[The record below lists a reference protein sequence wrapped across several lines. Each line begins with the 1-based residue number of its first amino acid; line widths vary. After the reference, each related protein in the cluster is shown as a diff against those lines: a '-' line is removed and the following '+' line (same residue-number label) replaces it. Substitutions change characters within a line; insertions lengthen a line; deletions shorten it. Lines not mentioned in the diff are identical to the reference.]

1 MRSVS
6 RYFTERYFTEGE
18 KEIYRV
24 VMKEKLKNKKLNP
37 KTNRI
42 KTFKTNKYLETNIK
56 PEDRT
61 LSNLPRYADRKPK
74 VTFQQW
80 LMIDGK
86 KRNLSYDTTSYGWA
100 ANDKCYGFSHR
111 AIHGFYVGEIVK
123 PGTIGNKNEYGKE
136 IDKKY
141 NDMSTKDGYEVADKW
156 RKELGKNFKPYT
168 IKTREEAEQHAI
180 RFAKDVS

>member
-1 MRSVS
+1 MRSIIQYLS
-6 RYFTERYFTEGE
+6 ESE
-18 KEIYRV
+18 KEVYRV
-24 VMKEKLKNKKLNP
+24 PMKEKLKNKKMNP

-80 LMIDGK
+80 LKIDGK
-86 KRNLSYDTTSYGWA
+86 KRNPSYDTTSYGWSP
-100 ANDKCYGFSHR
+100 NDSCYGWSHR
-111 AIHGFYVGEIVK
+111 AIHGFKVGDVIK
-123 PGTIGNKNEYGKE
+123 PGSIGNKYNGDEN
-136 IDKKY
+136 KKF
-141 NDMSTKDGYEVADKW
+141 E
-156 RKELGKNFKPYT
+156 PYT

-180 RFAKDVS
+180 RFARDVS